1 MWMKPQMHGELE
13 GIKLERSL
21 RLGFRASNNEA
32 EYEALLAGLR
42 VVKILGA
49 TEVEIYSDSRLVV
62 SQVEGSLKV
71 KDPRMVEFL
80 RLVNFLRKSFD
91 RVKVTQISRG
101 KNSHADSLATL
112 ASSVEDSVPRI
123 ISMEEVDHPSIERL
137 CCVVVASIPRL
148 SWMDP
153 ITTFIIDGLLLSD
166 QRKVD
171 KVHRKSAR
179 FCLSEERNLY

>member
-13 GIKLERSL
+13 GIKLERSF

-32 EYEALLAGLR
+32 EYETLLAGLR
-42 VVKILGA
+42 VVKIL
-49 TEVEIYSDSRLVV
+49 VEY
-62 SQVEGSLKV
+62 
-71 KDPRMVEFL
+71 L

-153 ITTFIIDGLLLSD
+153 ITTFIMDGLLLS
-166 QRKVD
+166 
-171 KVHRKSAR
+171 
-179 FCLSEERNLY
+179 N